1 MGQPRVK
8 HAVMA
13 QRREPAGALDF
24 FPTPPWATRALLEH
38 PALKDAPTQVCWE
51 PACGGGHMASVLQE
65 RFAAVFAS
73 DINPR
78 VANDLRRA
86 YRPYGALL
94 ADEARVDF
102 LADDWP
108 VWASP
113 EGIDWVITN
122 PPFSRAE
129 EFAER
134 ALAAGFSGVA
144 LLVRTQW
151 LEGCRRWECFYG
163 GPSSRLPRVFLV
175 FSERVPMLKGRLER
189 KASTATS
196 YMWVIWKRRWA
207 SETPSPV
214 VHWVPPGSRKRLER
228 PGDYDDEL
236 PFEAGE
242 GAA

>member
-38 PALKDAPTQVCWE
+38 PALRGAAIERCWE
-51 PACGGGHMASVLQE
+51 PAAGAGHMARVLKE
-65 RFAAVFAS
+65 EFATVVAT
-73 DINPR
+73 DIAP
-78 VANDLRRA
+78 
-86 YRPYGALL
+86 ALGMMQL
-94 ADEARVDF
+94 DF
-102 LADDWP
+102 LDEWP
-108 VWASP
+108 EWFGP
-113 EGIDWVITN
+113 DNFDWVITN
-122 PPFSRAE
+122 PPFNRAE
-129 EFAER
+129 AFAAR
-134 ALAAGFSGVA
+134 ALDAGIENVA

-151 LEGCRRWECFYG
+151 LEGCRRWEQFFS

-196 YMWVIWKRRWA
+196 YMWVIWKWRWA

-242 GAA
+242 GEA